1 MEKKQVIKKRLNQRG
16 FTLIELLITVAI
28 IGILAAI
35 AYPSYTQYMI
45 RANRATA
52 QAEMMDIANRQQQ
65 FLLTNRSYA
74 DITTLEAS
82 GYGLPS
88 EVSSK
93 YSYAIVVGAGTVPS
107 YTLTFTPI
115 GTQASDGNLVINS
128 EGAKTPAEKW

>member
-128 EGAKTPAEKW
+128 EGVKTPAEKW